1 MNKPIFTYENGHAV
15 CITRDTMGREFKGEA
30 WCAKEDLDMESKITG
45 LSIAESRAQIAAATA
60 YRNDL
65 RVRLSALKQLYYSMN
80 KSKSFNPKSYENKML
95 QRQIKLTEND
105 LSIAIHQLAVLKVNL
120 YEYLNEKESF
130 YKQVRDSRNPLIIPK
145 KERIKQTFK
154 KSSNA

>member
-1 MNKPIFTYENGHAV
+1 MNKPIFTYENGHAF
-15 CITRDTMGREFKGEA
+15 CTTRDAMGREFKGEA

-120 YEYLNEKESF
+120 YEYLNKKESF
-130 YKQVRDSRNPLIIPK
+130 YKQVRDSRNQLLIPK
-145 KERIKQTFK
+145 KERIKQALK

>member
-1 MNKPIFTYENGHAV
+1 MNKPIFTYENGHAI

-120 YEYLNEKESF
+120 YEYINQKDDF
-130 YKQVRDSRNPLIIPK
+130 HKRVRDNRNVLLTQKAK
-145 KERIKQTFK
+145 KGH
-154 KSSNA
+154 